1 MNRKSS
7 NRRAFLKHGALLGGG
22 IVLGGVNPKS
32 VMAEE
37 KPKEAGG
44 EPTQPANETLKS
56 IKSLRTIHGNFLDK
70 EIPEAAQ
77 SQRYLDW
84 IFTQWLP
91 YSKPT
96 EQETQILRFIKRSG
110 FMEVQKS

>member
-1 MNRKSS
+1 MNKKFN
-7 NRRAFLKHGALLGGG
+7 NRRAFLKQGTLLGGG
-22 IVLGGVNPKS
+22 IILAGSNPES
-32 VMAEE
+32 ATAEE
-37 KPKEAGG
+37 KPKETGG

-56 IKSLRTIHGNFLDK
+56 IRSLRTIHGNFLDK